1 VVTNFLLA
9 YFVVTTTA
17 LVVYILWRRDGEVA
31 LLRQQNAALLETIF
45 LAGNLPVVPA
55 LREGQ
60 SKAQPAVATQASS
73 REEELS
79 ARDWERSLGNMD
91 KQAYDMFK
99 REAYE
104 TQGLRDPDEV
114 FEFYKA
120 THGLQA
126 PYSVMR
132 L

>member
-1 VVTNFLLA
+1 MVTNFLLA

-17 LVVYILWRRDGEVA
+17 LVVYILWRRDGEIA

-45 LAGNLPVVPA
+45 HAGNLPVVAA
-55 LREGQ
+55 LREGH
-60 SKAQPAVATQASS
+60 SKSQPAATTAPEPQSGEMTA
-73 REEELS
+73 EG
-79 ARDWERSLGNMD
+79 WERSLSNMD
-91 KQAYDMFK
+91 RQAYEMFK

-104 TQGLRDPDEV
+104 LQGLRDPDEV

-120 THGLQA
+120 THGLQS

-132 L
+132 I